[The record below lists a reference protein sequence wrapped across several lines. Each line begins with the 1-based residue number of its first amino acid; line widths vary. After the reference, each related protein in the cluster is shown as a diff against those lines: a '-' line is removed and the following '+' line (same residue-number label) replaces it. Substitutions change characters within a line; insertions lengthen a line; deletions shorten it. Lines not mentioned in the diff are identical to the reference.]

1 MPPYTLL
8 SKKNKRMEELFEL
21 KDLLLAGHIDDA
33 LLLVEELTEM
43 SKDDKL
49 NKIFSFGIIVLL
61 HLIKRQAEKRSTRS
75 WETSITN
82 AIRQIQRTNKRR
94 KAKENYLKP
103 AELQETLEDAYSSA
117 LRQASLEAFEGK
129 YEAEELGKMVNKKA
143 IIDETMDLIYS

>member
-1 MPPYTLL
+1 
-8 SKKNKRMEELFEL
+8 MEELFEL